1 MTKIAVVL
9 LSGGLDS
16 TTTLALAKSQG
27 YICHAISFDYGQR
40 HIAELN
46 AAKNIAK
53 IMGVASHNIFNIAID
68 QFGGSALTDKTQVIP
83 ENKNIS
89 AQIPSTYVPA
99 RNTIFLSIALG
110 FAETLHADAIF
121 IGASSVDYSGYPDCR
136 PEYFAAFNQ
145 LAKLATKEGV
155 EGHPIAIETPLLY
168 LTKAQTLQLGL
179 KLGVDYSL
187 TVSCYQA
194 TDEGLA
200 CGRCDSCMLRKKGF
214 HDAGIDDMTR
224 YILL

>member
-1 MTKIAVVL
+1 MTKTAVVL

-16 TTTLALAKSQG
+16 TTTLAIAQSQD
-27 YICHAISFDYGQR
+27 YICHALSFDYGQR
-40 HIAELN
+40 HQAELN

-53 IMGVASHNIFNIAID
+53 IMNVASHQVFNIAIN
-68 QFGGSALTDKTQVIP
+68 QFGGSALTDKSQAIP
-83 ENKNIS
+83 EYQS
-89 AQIPSTYVPA
+89 GAAHIPSTYVPA

-110 FAETLHADAIF
+110 FAETLHANAIF

-136 PEYFAAFNQ
+136 PEYFAAFNH

-155 EGHPIAIETPLLY
+155 EGHPIHIETPLMN
-168 LTKAQTLQLGL
+168 LTKAQTLQKGL
-179 KLGVDYSL
+179 SLGVDYSL

-214 HDAGIDDMTR
+214 IDAGIDDVTR
-224 YILL
+224 YV